1 MDAIPETYSTD
12 SLPRHVPDVPCG
24 SAPAYNQPMRRACG
38 VFLCLSV
45 TLIASLSAQS
55 RPNWLD
61 PYRANA
67 DRLIKAAT
75 ADQFA
80 WDRVA
85 ELTDT
90 YGQRISGS
98 DNLNR
103 AIAWA
108 VETMTKDG
116 LENVHTE
123 RVMVPKWVRGVE
135 SLEITNPPHH
145 VVPMLGLGGSVATPS
160 AGIEAEV
167 MVVASGDELTR
178 RAAEAKGK
186 IVLFNVPYTNYGET
200 VAYRSGGARMAA
212 QHGAVAALV
221 RSVGPV
227 GLRTP
232 HTGGMSYE
240 GAVAQIPTAAIPVE
254 DAMRIQ
260 RLANRGIKVRLRLR
274 MEAHFEPDV
283 ESFNVVGEI
292 RGSEKPEEIVLV
304 GCHFDSW
311 DPGTG
316 ASDDGVGCIVTWEA
330 ARLMKKL
337 NIRPKRTVRV
347 VLFTNE
353 ENGMR
358 GGNGYRDQHAK
369 EAANHIMAF
378 ESDSGVFAPARL
390 GFTGSAAARQLVNDI
405 GTLLAPLGLQDVG
418 DGGGGA
424 DIGPISTLGKV
435 PMMAY
440 AGDATK
446 YFTIH
451 HTPADTVDRIDPAE
465 VSKAAAGIAAMI
477 YVVADMPQSLPK

>member
-1 MDAIPETYSTD
+1 MHRLASVFV
-12 SLPRHVPDVPCG
+12 LFALLV
-24 SAPAYNQPMRRACG
+24 AYP
-38 VFLCLSV
+38 
-45 TLIASLSAQS
+45 SAQG
-55 RPNWLD
+55 RPAWLD

-67 DRLIKAAT
+67 EKLIAAAQ

-80 WDRVA
+80 WDRLA

-90 YGQRISGS
+90 YGQRLSGS

-108 VETMTKDG
+108 VETMKKDG

-123 RVMVPKWVRGVE
+123 RVMVPRWVRGNE
-135 SLEITNPPHH
+135 SIEMVNPPLH
-145 VVPMLGLGGSVATPS
+145 VLPMLGLGGSIATPP
-160 AGIEAEV
+160 AGVEADV
-167 MVVASGDELTR
+167 MVVANGDDLNR

-200 VAYRSGGARMAA
+200 VAYRSGGASMAA
-212 QHGAVAALV
+212 RHGALASLV
-221 RSVGPV
+221 RAVGPM

-232 HTGGMSYE
+232 HTGGMNYLD
-240 GAVAQIPTAAIPVE
+240 GVTKIPTAAITAE
-254 DAMRIQ
+254 DANRIQ
-260 RLANRGIKVRLRLR
+260 RLVNRGVRVRLRLK
-274 MEAHFEPDV
+274 MEAKFEPDV

-292 RGSEKPEEIVLV
+292 RGSEKPDEVVLV
-304 GCHFDSW
+304 GGHFDSW

-316 ASDDGVGCIVTWEA
+316 ASDDGVGCVVTWEA

-358 GGNGYRDQHAK
+358 GGNGYRDAHAK
-369 EAANHIMAF
+369 EAANHVFAV

-390 GFTGSAAARQLVNDI
+390 GFTGSDAARKMMGEI
-405 GTLLAPLGLQDVG
+405 MSLLAPIGMQEIAG
-418 DGGGGA
+418 GGGGA

-440 AGDATK
+440 SGDSTK

-451 HTPADTVDRIDPAE
+451 HTPADTVDRIDPQD
-465 VSKAAAGIAAMI
+465 VSKAAASLAAVI
-477 YVVADMPQSLPK
+477 YVVADMPQNLPK

>member
-1 MDAIPETYSTD
+1 MLAVVALTVS
-12 SLPRHVPDVPCG
+12 S
-24 SAPAYNQPMRRACG
+24 
-38 VFLCLSV
+38 
-45 TLIASLSAQS
+45 SAQG
-55 RPNWLD
+55 RPAWLD
-61 PYRANA
+61 PYRDNA
-67 DRLIKAAT
+67 DKLIKAAT

-80 WDRVA
+80 WDRLA

-98 DNLNR
+98 ENLNR

-108 VETMTKDG
+108 AETMTKDG

-135 SLEITNPPHH
+135 SLEITNPPQH
-145 VVPMLGLGGSVATPS
+145 VVPLLGLGGSVATPPD
-160 AGIEAEV
+160 GIEAEV
-167 MVVASGDELTR
+167 MVVANRDDLTR

-200 VAYRSGGARMAA
+200 VAYRSGGATMAA

-221 RSVGPV
+221 RAVGPT

-232 HTGGMSYE
+232 HTGGMNYGE
-240 GAVAQIPTAAIPVE
+240 GVAKIPTAAIPAE
-254 DAMRIQ
+254 DTMRIQ
-260 RLANRGIKVRLRLR
+260 RLTNRGIKVRLRLK
-274 MEAHFEPDV
+274 MEAHFEADV

-304 GCHFDSW
+304 GGHFDSW

-316 ASDDGVGCIVTWEA
+316 ASDDGVGCVVTWEA

-353 ENGMR
+353 ENGTR
-358 GGNGYRDQHAK
+358 GGNGYRDQHEQ
-369 EAANHIMAF
+369 EAANHILSF
-378 ESDSGVFAPARL
+378 ESDSGVFAPASL
-390 GFTGSAAARQLVNDI
+390 GFSGSEAARKLITDI
-405 GTLLAPLGLQDVG
+405 ATLLTPLGLQNIG
-418 DGGGGA
+418 PGGGGA

-440 AGDATK
+440 SGDSTK

-451 HTPADTVDRIDPAE
+451 HTPADTIDRIEPAE
-465 VSKAAAGIAAMI
+465 VSKAAAAISAMI
-477 YVVADMPQSLPK
+477 YVVADMPQALPK

>member
-1 MDAIPETYSTD
+1 MHR
-12 SLPRHVPDVPCG
+12 SLIR
-24 SAPAYNQPMRRACG
+24 
-38 VFLCLSV
+38 FLSLV
-45 TLIASLSAQS
+45 AALVALVIASPSAQN
-55 RPNWLD
+55 RPAWLD
-61 PYRANA
+61 PYRANVTK
-67 DRLIKAAT
+67 LIAAAQ

-80 WDRVA
+80 WDRLA

-90 YGQRISGS
+90 HGQRISGS

-108 VETMTKDG
+108 VETMKKDG

-123 RVMVPKWVRGVE
+123 KVMVPKWVRGNE

-145 VVPMLGLGGSVATPS
+145 VVPMLGLGGSIATPP
-160 AGIEAEV
+160 AGIEADV
-167 MVVASGDELTR
+167 IAVANSEELTK
-178 RAAEAKGK
+178 RAADVKGK

-200 VAYRSGGARMAA
+200 VAFRSGGASMAA
-212 QHGAVAALV
+212 KHGAVASLV
-221 RSVGPV
+221 RSVGPM

-232 HTGGMSYE
+232 HTGGMNYADGVE
-240 GAVAQIPTAAIPVE
+240 KIPTAAIPAE
-254 DAMRIQ
+254 DANRIQ
-260 RLANRGIKVRLRLR
+260 RLLNRGVKVRLKLK
-274 MEAHFEPDV
+274 MEAKFDPDV

-292 RGSEKPEEIVLV
+292 KGSEKPDEIVLA

-311 DPGTG
+311 DPGMG
-316 ASDDGVGCIVTWEA
+316 ASDDAVGCIVTWEA

-337 NIRPKRTVRV
+337 NIRPKRTVRI

-369 EAANHIMAF
+369 EAANHIMSV
-378 ESDSGVFAPARL
+378 ESDSGVFQPARI
-390 GFTGSAAARQLVNDI
+390 GFTGPEAARKLIADI
-405 GTLLAPLGLQDVG
+405 ATLLTPIGMG
-418 DGGGGA
+418 EISGGGGGA

-440 AGDATK
+440 GGDATK

-451 HTPADTVDRIDPAE
+451 HTPADTVERIDPKE
-465 VSKAAAGIAAMI
+465 VSIAAASLTTMI
-477 YVVADMPQSLPK
+477 YVVADMPQPLPK

>member
-1 MDAIPETYSTD
+1 MHRS
-12 SLPRHVPDVPCG
+12 
-24 SAPAYNQPMRRACG
+24 
-38 VFLCLSV
+38 LSV
-45 TLIASLSAQS
+45 LVLLTLLAAYPSAQN
-55 RPNWLD
+55 RPAWLD

-67 DRLIKAAT
+67 EKLMAAAQ

-80 WDRVA
+80 WDRLA

-90 YGQRISGS
+90 FGQRLSGS

-108 VETMTKDG
+108 VETMKKDG

-123 RVMVPKWVRGVE
+123 RVMIPRWVRGAE

-145 VVPMLGLGGSVATPS
+145 VVPMLGLGGSVATPP

-167 MVVASGDELTR
+167 MVVSTGDELNR

-200 VAYRSGGARMAA
+200 VQYRSGGASMAA
-212 QHGAVAALV
+212 RHGAVASLV
-221 RSVGPV
+221 RAVGPM

-232 HTGGMSYE
+232 HTGGMSYAD
-240 GAVAQIPTAAIPVE
+240 GVAKIPTAALTAE
-254 DAMRIQ
+254 DANRVQ
-260 RLANRGIKVRLRLR
+260 RLVNRGVQVRMRLK
-274 MEAHFEPDV
+274 MEAKFEADV

-292 RGSEKPEEIVLV
+292 KGSERPEEIVLV
-304 GCHFDSW
+304 GGHFDSW
-311 DPGTG
+311 DVGTG
-316 ASDDGVGCIVTWEA
+316 ASDDAVGCVVTWEA

-353 ENGMR
+353 ENGLR
-358 GGNGYRDQHAK
+358 GGNAYRDAHAK
-369 EAANHIMAF
+369 EAANHIFAV

-390 GFTGSAAARQLVNDI
+390 GFTGSEAARKIIGDI
-405 GTLLAPLGLQDVG
+405 GTLLTPLGMQDVSG
-418 DGGGGA
+418 GGGGA
-424 DIGPISTLGKV
+424 DIGPIATLGKV

-440 AGDATK
+440 SGDSNK

-451 HTPADTVDRIDPAE
+451 HTPADTVDRIDPQE
-465 VSKAAAGIAAMI
+465 VSKAAASLAVMI
-477 YVVADMPQSLPK
+477 YVVADIPHSLPK

>member
-1 MDAIPETYSTD
+1 MRPVLAVVLLLVS
-12 SLPRHVPDVPCG
+12 VP
-24 SAPAYNQPMRRACG
+24 
-38 VFLCLSV
+38 
-45 TLIASLSAQS
+45 SLSPSGQG
-55 RPNWLD
+55 RPTWLD
-61 PYRANA
+61 PYRANTEK
-67 DRLIKAAT
+67 LMKAAT

-108 VETMTKDG
+108 LETMRNDG

-123 RVMVPKWVRGVE
+123 RVMVPRWVRGAE

-145 VVPMLGLGGSVATPS
+145 VVPLLGLGGSIATPP
-160 AGIEAEV
+160 AGIEADV
-167 MVVASGDELTR
+167 MAVASGDELTKR
-178 RAAEAKGK
+178 SAEARGK

-221 RSVGPV
+221 RSVGPI

-232 HTGGMSYE
+232 HTGGMSY
-240 GAVAQIPTAAIPVE
+240 GDDAVAKIPAAAIPVE
-254 DAMRIQ
+254 DSLRLQ
-260 RLANRGIKVRLRLR
+260 RLLNRGIKVRLRLK

-292 RGSEKPEEIVLV
+292 RGSEKPDEIVLV

-316 ASDDGVGCIVTWEA
+316 ASDDGVGCIVSWEA

-358 GGNGYRDQHAK
+358 GANGYRDQHAV
-369 EAANHIMAF
+369 EAANHVLAF

-390 GFTGSAAARQLVNDI
+390 GFTGSEAAQKIVAEI
-405 GTLLAPLGLQDVG
+405 GTLLVPLGLQDVG
-418 DGGGGA
+418 PGGGGA

-440 AGDATK
+440 SGDATK

-477 YVVADMPQSLPK
+477 YVVADMSQVLPK

>member
-1 MDAIPETYSTD
+1 MLRWATA
-12 SLPRHVPDVPCG
+12 V
-24 SAPAYNQPMRRACG
+24 
-38 VFLCLSV
+38 
-45 TLIASLSAQS
+45 LIASIFVVIPSAQNHTS
-55 RPNWLD
+55 WLD
-61 PYRANA
+61 PFRANA
-67 DRLIKAAT
+67 GKLVAAAV
-75 ADQFA
+75 ADQFG
-80 WDRVA
+80 WDRLA

-90 YGQRISGS
+90 YGQRLSGS
-98 DNLNR
+98 ENLNR

-108 VETMTKDG
+108 VETMKKDG

-123 RVMVPKWVRGVE
+123 RVMIPKWVRGTE

-145 VVPMLGLGGSVATPS
+145 VVPMLGLGGSVATPP

-167 MVVASGDELTR
+167 MVVSSGDDLAK
-178 RAAEAKGK
+178 RAPQARGK

-200 VAYRSGGARMAA
+200 VAYRSGGASMAA
-212 QHGAVAALV
+212 RHGAVGMLV
-221 RSVGPV
+221 RAVGPI

-232 HTGGMSYE
+232 HTGGMSY
-240 GAVAQIPTAAIPVE
+240 AADVTKIPAAAIPVE
-254 DAMRIQ
+254 DTLRIQ
-260 RLANRGIKVRLRLR
+260 RLVNRGVAVRVRLK
-274 MEAHFEPDV
+274 MEARFDPDV

-316 ASDDGVGCIVTWEA
+316 ASDDAVGCIVTWEA

-353 ENGMR
+353 ENGLR
-358 GGNGYRDQHAK
+358 GGNGYRDAHAN
-369 EAANHIMAF
+369 EAANHVF
-378 ESDSGVFAPARL
+378 SLESDSGVFAPARL
-390 GFTGSAAARQLVNDI
+390 GFTGSDAARKIVSEI
-405 GTLLAPLGLQDVG
+405 ATLLSPLGMQDVVP
-418 DGGGGA
+418 GGGGA

-440 AGDATK
+440 SGDPTK

-451 HTPADTVDRIDPAE
+451 HTPADTVDRIEPQE
-465 VSKAAAGIAAMI
+465 VSKAAASIAAMV
-477 YVVADMPQSLPK
+477 YVIADMPQSLPK

>member
-1 MDAIPETYSTD
+1 MHR
-12 SLPRHVPDVPCG
+12 LPLAVL
-24 SAPAYNQPMRRACG
+24 
-38 VFLCLSV
+38 FV
-45 TLIASLSAQS
+45 TLAVSSPFAQG
-55 RPNWLD
+55 RPQWLE

-67 DRLIKAAT
+67 EKLITAAQ

-80 WDRVA
+80 WDRLA

-90 YGQRISGS
+90 YGQRLSGS

-108 VETMTKDG
+108 VETMKKDG

-123 RVMVPKWVRGVE
+123 RVMIPKWVRGNE

-145 VVPMLGLGGSVATPS
+145 VVPMLGLGGSVATPP
-160 AGIEAEV
+160 AGVEADV
-167 MVVASGDELTR
+167 MVVSSGDELTR
-178 RAAEAKGK
+178 RAAEAKGR

-200 VAYRSGGARMAA
+200 VAYRSGGASMAA
-212 QHGAVAALV
+212 RHGAVASIV
-221 RSVGPV
+221 RSVGPM

-232 HTGGMSYE
+232 HTGGMNY
-240 GAVAQIPTAAIPVE
+240 AADAPKIPTAAIPAE
-254 DAMRIQ
+254 DANRIQ
-260 RLANRGIKVRLRLR
+260 RLVNRGVRVRLRLK
-274 MEAHFEPDV
+274 MEAKFDPDV

-304 GCHFDSW
+304 GGHFDSW

-316 ASDDGVGCIVTWEA
+316 ASDDAVGCIVTWEA

-358 GGNGYRDQHAK
+358 GGNGYRDQHAA
-369 EAANHIMAF
+369 EAANHIFAV
-378 ESDSGVFAPARL
+378 ESDSGVFTPARL
-390 GFTGSAAARQLVNDI
+390 GFTGSEAARKLIVEI
-405 GTLLAPLGLQDVG
+405 GTLLAPLGMSEIIG
-418 DGGGGA
+418 GGGGA
-424 DIGPISTLGKV
+424 DIGPIATLGKV

-440 AGDATK
+440 SGDSTK

-451 HTPADTVDRIDPAE
+451 HTPADTVERIEPAD
-465 VSKAAAGIAAMI
+465 VSKAAASLAAMI
-477 YVVADMPQSLPK
+477 YVVADMPQPLPK

>member
-1 MDAIPETYSTD
+1 MLAVVALTVS
-12 SLPRHVPDVPCG
+12 S
-24 SAPAYNQPMRRACG
+24 
-38 VFLCLSV
+38 
-45 TLIASLSAQS
+45 SAQG
-55 RPNWLD
+55 RPAWLD
-61 PYRANA
+61 PYRDNA
-67 DRLIKAAT
+67 DKLIKAAT

-90 YGQRISGS
+90 YGQRLSGS

-108 VETMTKDG
+108 AETMTKDG

-135 SLEITNPPHH
+135 SLEITNPPQH
-145 VVPMLGLGGSVATPS
+145 VVPLLGLGGSVATPPD
-160 AGIEAEV
+160 GIEAEV
-167 MVVASGDELTR
+167 MVVANRDDLTR

-200 VAYRSGGARMAA
+200 VAYRSGGATMAA

-221 RSVGPV
+221 RAVGPT

-232 HTGGMSYE
+232 HTGGMNYGE
-240 GAVAQIPTAAIPVE
+240 GVAKIPTAAIPAE
-254 DAMRIQ
+254 DTMRIQ
-260 RLANRGIKVRLRLR
+260 RLTNRGIKVRLRLK
-274 MEAHFEPDV
+274 MEAHFEADV

-304 GCHFDSW
+304 GGHFDSW

-316 ASDDGVGCIVTWEA
+316 ASDDGVGCVVTWEA

-353 ENGMR
+353 ENGTR
-358 GGNGYRDQHAK
+358 GGNGYRDQHEQ
-369 EAANHIMAF
+369 EAANHILSF
-378 ESDSGVFAPARL
+378 ESDSGVFAPASL
-390 GFTGSAAARQLVNDI
+390 GFSGSEAARKLITDI
-405 GTLLAPLGLQDVG
+405 ATLLTPLGLQNIG
-418 DGGGGA
+418 PGGGGA

-440 AGDATK
+440 SGDSTK

-451 HTPADTVDRIDPAE
+451 HTAADTIDRIEPAE
-465 VSKAAAGIAAMI
+465 VSKAAAAISAMI
-477 YVVADMPQSLPK
+477 YVVADMPQALPK

>member
-1 MDAIPETYSTD
+1 MHR
-12 SLPRHVPDVPCG
+12 L
-24 SAPAYNQPMRRACG
+24 
-38 VFLCLSV
+38 LSV
-45 TLIASLSAQS
+45 VVVIALFTASPSAQNG
-55 RPNWLD
+55 PGWLD

-67 DRLIKAAT
+67 QKLIAAAQ

-80 WDRVA
+80 WDRLA

-90 YGQRISGS
+90 FGQRLSGS

-108 VETMTKDG
+108 VETMKKDG

-123 RVMVPKWVRGVE
+123 RVMVPRWVRGAE

-145 VVPMLGLGGSVATPS
+145 AVPMLGLGGSVATPP
-160 AGIEAEV
+160 AGIEADV
-167 MVVASGDELTR
+167 MVVSSGDELNK

-200 VAYRSGGARMAA
+200 VQYRSGGASMAA
-212 QHGAVAALV
+212 RHGAVASLV
-221 RSVGPV
+221 RAVGPM

-232 HTGGMSYE
+232 HTGGMSYAE
-240 GAVAQIPTAAIPVE
+240 GVARIPTAAINAE
-254 DAMRIQ
+254 DANRIQ
-260 RLANRGIKVRLRLR
+260 RLVNRGVKVRLRLK
-274 MEAHFEPDV
+274 MEAKFDADA

-292 RGSEKPEEIVLV
+292 KGSEKPEEIVLV
-304 GCHFDSW
+304 GGHFDSW
-311 DPGTG
+311 DVGTG

-353 ENGMR
+353 ENGLR
-358 GGNGYRDQHAK
+358 GGNAYRDAHAK
-369 EAANHIMAF
+369 EAANHIFAV

-390 GFTGSAAARQLVNDI
+390 GFTGSEAARKIIAEI
-405 GTLLAPLGLQDVG
+405 GMLLAPLGMQDISG
-418 DGGGGA
+418 GGGGA
-424 DIGPISTLGKV
+424 DIGPIAALGKV

-440 AGDATK
+440 SGDSNK

-465 VSKAAAGIAAMI
+465 VSKAAAALTAMI